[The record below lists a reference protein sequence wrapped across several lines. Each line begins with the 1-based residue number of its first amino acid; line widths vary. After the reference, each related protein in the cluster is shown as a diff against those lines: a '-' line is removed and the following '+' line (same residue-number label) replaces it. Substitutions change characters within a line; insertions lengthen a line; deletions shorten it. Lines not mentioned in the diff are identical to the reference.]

1 MNSTSI
7 GQEGLDFHWYCSQ
20 IVHWNLPS
28 NPIDIEQREG
38 RINRYKSL
46 VVRRRLAEC
55 YKLESPKASGDV
67 WKELFDIADKQTKQN
82 RKSDL
87 VPYWHLP
94 IGKAKIERFIPM
106 MPLSK
111 DVYKLDHALKILA
124 IYRLAFGQPRQE
136 ELLDNLL
143 KRKFTEEEVSM
154 INSKLVIK
162 LSPLKRIDPK

>member
-1 MNSTSI
+1 
-7 GQEGLDFHWYCSQ
+7 
-20 IVHWNLPS
+20 
-28 NPIDIEQREG
+28 
-38 RINRYKSL
+38 
-46 VVRRRLAEC
+46 
-55 YKLESPKASGDV
+55 
-67 WKELFDIADKQTKQN
+67 
-82 RKSDL
+82 
-87 VPYWHLP
+87 
-94 IGKAKIERFIPM
+94 M

-154 INSKLVIK
+154 INSKLVIN